1 MVCQEE
7 VSQDE
12 TYEVKLSEDTE
23 YYSEPSLISTELLSY
38 QDDEN
43 QQLTPPEEDERDIRQ
58 SPKRG
63 FLRSA
68 SLGQRASFHL
78 ECLKR
83 QKNQGGDISQKTVL
97 PLHLVHHQVAQTF
110 RGITG
115 QHPAG
120 YTAPHDYSKSQ
131 DPCRAPGPN
140 SPKRG
145 GSSMPVRTLTKSVV
159 WGGGTPR
166 KYW

>member
-1 MVCQEE
+1 MGRIHMLWEANGREE
-7 VSQDE
+7 VTPGHSHRSL
-12 TYEVKLSEDTE
+12 YPSE
-23 YYSEPSLISTELLSY
+23 SEPHRTRSPFLVLISSLA
-38 QDDEN
+38 
-43 QQLTPPEEDERDIRQ
+43 
-58 SPKRG
+58 G
-63 FLRSA
+63 FA
-68 SLGQRASFHL
+68 GQRASFHL